1 MKRVHNRSPSPTGAA
16 KPSKNPKKR
25 KNSPGESGSS
35 KKSPT
40 TGSASV
46 EKPRA
51 PGRSLSEQILHD
63 RQQIMSTMGEISDL
77 DDPEAIETKIEK
89 ASQNL
94 KMMARALQ
102 QMKPGQRIDR
112 TISQQSG

>member
-1 MKRVHNRSPSPTGAA
+1 
-16 KPSKNPKKR
+16 
-25 KNSPGESGSS
+25 
-35 KKSPT
+35 
-40 TGSASV
+40 
-46 EKPRA
+46 
-51 PGRSLSEQILHD
+51 LSEQILHD